1 MIKKL
6 TKKLTSPY
14 GSWISP
20 VKASLLASASIGL
33 GSVKV
38 SGQDVYWSEGRPLEN
53 GRVVVVRRTPD
64 GALVD
69 LTPPGFNTRTTVHEY
84 GGGSYI
90 VHGKTIFFSNF
101 TDQRLYR
108 IDPER
113 DPRPITPEPE
123 AEWALR
129 YADGRLTPDG
139 RKIICVRQ
147 RLLESPKTK
156 AKKDPQSAVPQ
167 YANEL
172 VVMPTDGSA
181 EPRVIASGHDFY
193 SNPRPS
199 PNGRKLAWL
208 CWDHPRMPWDG
219 TELWVADLALDGT
232 LSNPQRVTGGPDES
246 IFQPE
251 WGWRDELYYISDCTN
266 WWNLYAWRDG
276 TIRPLAP
283 MDAEFG
289 GPQWSFGQS
298 MYVVLADGRIA
309 CIYSQDGTDHLGVI
323 PAGGGMLQPLQT
335 GYTVFYSLATDGECL
350 LVAGG
355 SPKDSPAV
363 MKIDPRSAEVE
374 ILQRSTTL
382 VIDPGYISM
391 PRPIEFPTDNGL
403 TAHAL
408 FYPPANQDYK
418 APPGEKPPLIVISHG
433 GPTGATV
440 ALFSLETQYWTSR
453 GFSVVDVN
461 YGGSTGYGRAYR
473 QRLNGQWGVV
483 DVHDCINAARYL
495 IAQKEADGKRV
506 IVRGGS
512 AGGYTT
518 LAALTMERFFKA
530 GASYYG
536 IADLEPFAVD
546 THKFESRYLDSLIG
560 PYPEAI
566 ELYRQRSPIHY
577 INQIS
582 CPVILFQGLEDK
594 IVPPSQAEIMV
605 QALKAKKLPYAYIA
619 FEGEQHGFRKAE
631 NIQRSAEAELYFY
644 SRIFGFELGEPVDPV
659 DIKNMAD
666 K

>member
-1 MIKKL
+1 M
-6 TKKLTSPY
+6 TKKKMIAPF

-38 SGQDVYWSEGRPLEN
+38 SGQDVYWLEGRPLEK
-53 GRVVVVRRTPD
+53 GRVVIVRRTPE
-64 GALVD
+64 GAQEDV
-69 LTPPGFNTRTTVHEY
+69 TPPGFNTRTTVHEY
-84 GGGSYI
+84 GGGAYI

-101 TDQRLYR
+101 ADQRLYR
-108 IDPER
+108 RDPGKE
-113 DPRPITPEPE
+113 PRPITPEPE

-147 RLLESPKTK
+147 RLLESTQTAGQP
-156 AKKDPQSAVPQ
+156 SIPQ

-172 VVMPTDGSA
+172 VVLPVDGSA
-181 EPRVIASGHDFY
+181 EPRIIASGHDFY

-208 CWDHPRMPWDG
+208 SWDHPRMPWDG

-232 LSNPQRVTGGPDES
+232 LSNPQRIAGGPDES

-251 WGWRDELYYISDCTN
+251 WGWRDELCYASDCTN
-266 WWNLYAWRDG
+266 WWNLYAWRNG
-276 TIRPLAP
+276 AIRPLAS
-283 MDAEFG
+283 MEAEFG
-289 GPQWSFGQS
+289 GPQWSFGQT
-298 MYVVLADGRIA
+298 MYAVLADGRIA
-309 CIYSQDGTDHLGVI
+309 CLYSQDGIDHLGI
-323 PAGGGMLQPLQT
+323 ISAGGSELQPVKLD
-335 GYTVFYSLATDGECL
+335 YTALYALATDGECL
-350 LVAGG
+350 YLVGG
-355 SPKDSPAV
+355 SPTLSPAILKV
-363 MKIDPRSAEVE
+363 DPKSAGVEV
-374 ILQRSTTL
+374 LQRSSTL
-382 VIDPGYISM
+382 VIDPGYISI
-391 PRPIEFPTDNGL
+391 PRPIEFPTENGL

-408 FYPPANQDYK
+408 FYPPANQDYQS
-418 APPGEKPPLIVISHG
+418 PRGEKPPLIVISHG

-440 ALFSLETQYWTSR
+440 ALFSLSTQYWTSR
-453 GFSVVDVN
+453 GFGVVDVN

-473 QRLNGQWGVV
+473 QRLNGQWGIV
-483 DVHDCINAARYL
+483 DVQDCINAARYL
-495 IAQKEADGKRV
+495 VAQKEADGERV

-518 LAALTMERFFKA
+518 LVALAMHRFFKA
-530 GASYYG
+530 GASYFG
-536 IADLEPFAVD
+536 IADLEPFVVD

-560 PYPEAI
+560 PYPAAK

-577 INQIS
+577 VDQIS
-582 CPVILFQGLEDK
+582 CPVILFQGLDDK
-594 IVPPSQAEIMV
+594 VVPPSQAEIMV
-605 QALKAKKLPYAYIA
+605 RALKAKKLPYAYLA

-631 NIQRSAEAELYFY
+631 NIQRCAEAELYFY
-644 SRIFGFELGEPVDPV
+644 SRVFGFELGEPVEPV
-659 DIKNMAD
+659 EIKNLSS